1 MKKKKKKNSNK
12 GLENNDSVIYD
23 IQCKTGFH
31 KDGHGTLITA
41 LSAAYWD
48 KRWKWRRKR
57 KKEKKRLRPHPSRAN
72 TPRTRQ
78 NWSAW
83 FPFRFG
89 LRMQRFVRSVYRR
102 LYEDINNLGG
112 VPNIQSSFFLLG
124 FYCVDFNIW
133 ISNEQHIYTNQMKGK
148 NQMYTEKETQ
158 TQDDILLLP
167 FFYRLNPAV
176 KKRVLKKLGPGM
188 CGNNF

>member
-1 MKKKKKKNSNK
+1 MTVLFTTYSAKRVFIKTDTVLSLQHCRPPTGTK
-12 GLENNDSVIYD
+12 GESEDE
-23 IQCKTGFH
+23 KE
-31 KDGHGTLITA
+31 
-41 LSAAYWD
+41 
-48 KRWKWRRKR
+48 R
-57 KKEKKRLRPHPSRAN
+57 KKEKRLRPHPSRAN